1 MAKKNL
7 PFRAWYYF
15 RQGWALY
22 FAFIIAAINTLTV
35 TYYLA
40 IEKIP
45 GLQSIFP
52 TFSIYILFAVF
63 LGIPLLIL
71 VGYTHFKRSPAFG
84 SEQDVSQEANPYN
97 FKLPPGYWREVLV
110 PALIELLNLRISMLE
125 NKSLTE
131 DNKKTIEEILK
142 KLEVLKNGGYVNK
155 PKRMI

>member
-1 MAKKNL
+1 M
-7 PFRAWYYF
+7 
-15 RQGWALY
+15 
-22 FAFIIAAINTLTV
+22 
-35 TYYLA
+35 
-40 IEKIP
+40 
-45 GLQSIFP
+45 
-52 TFSIYILFAVF
+52 
-63 LGIPLLIL
+63 

-97 FKLPPGYWREVLV
+97 FKLPPGYWREVLA